1 MTSHEMPLAHGPH
14 EELCGG
20 ICALNFKV
28 DKESDV
34 PPYSQLRRSIIAARS
49 DGTLAAGDRL
59 PPMRTLATQ
68 TGLAVNTVAK
78 AYKELEAAGAIETHG
93 RAGSFVTALDA
104 TSHKAQLLTEKF
116 IVAMRKLGYED
127 QQIHD
132 TVDHMLGLDRELS
145 SKAQSPG
152 SS

>member
-1 MTSHEMPLAHGPH
+1 MTSHEMPPAHGPH

-20 ICALNFKV
+20 ICALNFEV

-34 PPYSQLRRSIIAARS
+34 PPYSQLRRAIIAARF

-59 PPMRTLATQ
+59 PPMRTLAAQ

-127 QQIHD
+127 QQIHT
-132 TVDHMLGLDRELS
+132 TVDHMLGLDREL
-145 SKAQSPG
+145 
-152 SS
+152 

>member
-34 PPYSQLRRSIIAARS
+34 PPYSQLRHAIIAARS
-49 DGTLAAGDRL
+49 DGTLAAGERL
-59 PPMRTLATQ
+59 TPMRTLATQ

-78 AYKELEAAGAIETHG
+78 AYKKLEAAAAI
-93 RAGSFVTALDA
+93 A
-104 TSHKAQLLTEKF
+104 TPTQADKLMTELK
-116 IVAMRKLGYED
+116 ITYKKEK
-127 QQIHD
+127 II
-132 TVDHMLGLDRELS
+132 
-145 SKAQSPG
+145 
-152 SS
+152 